1 MILKQKG
8 IAPKIIYKPLK
19 PCIMNALK
27 NSVQLIGNLGQDPEI
42 VQLENGTKLAKF
54 SLATNDSYKN
64 EKGDRVERTE
74 WHNVVAWGKVA
85 DIIEIYTTKGK
96 MIALQGK
103 LRTSSYEDKDGIKRR
118 NTEIV
123 LNEVLLLG
131 EK

>member
-1 MILKQKG
+1 
-8 IAPKIIYKPLK
+8 
-19 PCIMNALK
+19 
-27 NSVQLIGNLGQDPEI
+27 
-42 VQLENGTKLAKF
+42 
-54 SLATNDSYKN
+54 LATNDSYKN
-64 EKGDRVERTE
+64 EKGDRMERTE

-85 DIIEIYTTKGK
+85 DIIENYTTKGK
-96 MIALQGK
+96 MIALEGK